1 VIEVVTGEENQER
14 MVEVDWEGTRVLVF
28 AVDVQD
34 RGIPVESSHAKGI

>member
-1 VIEVVTGEENQER
+1 MIEVVTGEENQER